1 MLTAKRSCATLP
13 HAQQE
18 AAKARWRQIWQ
29 LAVRSVSIPSTCRA
43 ACVLLYTII
52 ETQLLPYHAI
62 ADDVSNIVT
71 MADICGPAVLLDSS
85 LVLMHCLANVRNESA
100 PSAINETS
108 SNVIRWVFSTWKPGR
123 SHRVH
128 AHRCSGSPFSVSYV
142 DKPIADPAYAS
153 SYAANMTPFDLVNLL
168 STSCGLSTLGT
179 FEQAQLV
186 GGPIAQF
193 WKSCRD
199 SAQMTRYLLL
209 LNDET
214 SATPSR
220 LHAALKATSADVYT
234 DDVTSSS
241 SYNFRT
247 VVLELLSPKL
257 DEFQELLAPTAET
270 TTRRGADGSAKLSIE
285 RWRSLLSCL
294 VSSTLLVPHL
304 ERSEARIA
312 TDLKAVL
319 DRLWDKCLDAVLES
333 PEAEEVFELILLSI
347 AAYLP
352 PLMSADLENFCFR
365 HPHLLRLF
373 ARLSDLAYHRQA
385 RHAAG
390 HGSDAMEV
398 DDEFNSRSGNARHS
412 SRMAAFPRHK
422 TSLSMSTD
430 AFLESTKL
438 KLHLLSEYS
447 KQPDL
452 SNVSTPAVMD
462 FLSSLE
468 AERFLLSRG
477 FIHELL
483 HSDLTYKWDHARDI
497 LEQIGEIVKPNSYY
511 SSCDAAWC
519 MCMDILTALA
529 PVWSM
534 NSNDSELTA
543 GSVDFYNFLVK
554 SAWPNNLLSVDAQV
568 SLISLIY
575 HLVEIKSTFW
585 EDKKARVVDPKQ
597 TFLELLE
604 SGRMRVKF
612 HIGGLMTNYFD
623 LYVVKEHD
631 NMLAD
636 LVEKLPLNPE
646 AMEGIVF
653 RVFVLANLGCKL
665 PTLLRRCVFH
675 IAEVASKVSNSTKY
689 ATRGIRTMTLARSL
703 KSPQELLQLFAP
715 QLLYTW
721 FDKDSI
727 ENIPY
732 EIFDFASLDEL
743 LSRVQTEAAA
753 LMVMRGQD
761 QHLNN
766 LAARLKT
773 TPEEIVQQAFSKVM
787 AYSVGYGLSSKD
799 TVLTEPRI
807 LSMLGRDLF
816 HNLVSS
822 TFADIIGH
830 LFALTDQEGIVEDS
844 WNKDG
849 AFAYAATIMAE
860 IKKCS
865 HSETELPRSQQPRF
879 KGKQLVRQ
887 IQYLVDK
894 RTSYHVS
901 ALWTPALVTSVA
913 RRLLS
918 TIHPALGPH
927 HALSVVRKIRILVCL
942 AGPQATCLYPL
953 EMLLRSIRPF
963 ISDTECADDAL
974 GISRWLIA
982 NGTAHLA
989 RAPSFLAGYALS
1001 TLASLRMF
1009 LESSQ
1014 ASSTQ
1019 ESQFKATINKAQQF
1033 HTWFVQLLRDYESL
1047 SFKSDTQARAF
1058 EAITHSASNIRTSGS
1073 SQKDTHESRLLLE
1086 ILKDAEQDEQLLNDS
1101 ARDLAL
1107 RMLCGDFT
1115 LPPSNRD
1122 DILESDADAHTHGSM
1137 VWKSCRAVDSSKAY
1151 LTWAGRA
1158 VGRSFAAS
1166 GDVPHDVLRE
1176 SLLST
1181 YNKAVTTHG
1190 DSINGLL
1197 KLLANL
1203 TTSDNSSHA
1212 GRAESA
1218 VRRIVSFA
1226 VASEDQDLIAD
1237 CSRSLPDTLA
1247 KSSDW
1252 SIYHTP
1258 PTDIGDTSC
1267 SIHDVYSLDQIESS
1281 SWSRHLAIHLVE
1293 SVHGHTVLK
1302 GLTPILDEVDG
1313 FAELALPFI
1322 VHLALVQE
1330 FDSAKALK
1338 RTLSAAAKEWLNLST
1353 PEASENTMLLINVI
1367 LYLRSRVFPDET
1379 SIIDRARWLD
1389 VDPSTVAEAAMRCG
1403 KPKIAL
1409 MFAELALSDH
1419 SRTSRRSSAVRD
1431 VEGSSE
1437 LLLNIFENIDDPDAY
1452 YGLER
1457 PASLSTVLSRLEYE
1471 KESGKSLAFRGA
1483 QYDSHLRMR
1492 DASSDLDGQSLVK
1505 ILSGLGLAGL
1515 ADSLLQTHQHHNDS
1529 ADSLNTAFTTARR
1542 LEKWNLPAP
1551 ATLENDAAISYRAY
1565 QSVHKAVE
1573 TGPAV
1578 QAIRDGLAS
1587 TMRRLVTKNF
1597 KASDLRQHLGTL
1609 AALTELDDILSVS
1622 DFGELE
1628 SILASFEARSKWM
1641 LSGRCVFSL
1650 SGTFASLTAS
1660 QVQRC

>member
-1 MLTAKRSCATLP
+1 
-13 HAQQE
+13 
-18 AAKARWRQIWQ
+18 
-29 LAVRSVSIPSTCRA
+29 
-43 ACVLLYTII
+43 
-52 ETQLLPYHAI
+52 
-62 ADDVSNIVT
+62 
-71 MADICGPAVLLDSS
+71 
-85 LVLMHCLANVRNESA
+85 
-100 PSAINETS
+100 
-108 SNVIRWVFSTWKPGR
+108 
-123 SHRVH
+123 
-128 AHRCSGSPFSVSYV
+128 
-142 DKPIADPAYAS
+142 
-153 SYAANMTPFDLVNLL
+153 MTPFDLVNLL
-168 STSCGLSTLGT
+168 STSCGLSTLGPI
-179 FEQAQLV
+179 EQAQLV

-209 LNDET
+209 LDDET
-214 SATPSR
+214 LTTPSR

-247 VVLELLSPKL
+247 VVLELLCPKL
-257 DEFQELLAPTAET
+257 EELQDLLAPTAET
-270 TTRRGADGSAKLSIE
+270 TTRRGADGFAKLSAE
-285 RWRSLLSCL
+285 RWRSLLTCL
-294 VSSTLLVPHL
+294 ISSTLLLPHL
-304 ERSEARIA
+304 QNLESRIA
-312 TDLKAVL
+312 TDLQAVL
-319 DRLWDKCLDAVLES
+319 DSLWDKCFDAALEA
-333 PEAEEVFELILLSI
+333 PETEEAFEMILLSV
-347 AAYLP
+347 AVYLP
-352 PLMSADLENFCFR
+352 PLMSADLENFCIR
-365 HPHLLRLF
+365 HPHLLRIC
-373 ARLSDLAYHRQA
+373 ARLSDLANDRQS
-385 RHAAG
+385 RQAAG
-390 HGSDAMEV
+390 HNSDAMEV
-398 DDEFNSRSGNARHS
+398 DDDFDSQTSNARYS

-422 TSLSMSTD
+422 IPLSMSTD

-438 KLHLLSEYS
+438 KLHLLCEYS
-447 KQPDL
+447 KKPGL
-452 SNVSTPAVMD
+452 GIVPTTAVMGC
-462 FLSSLE
+462 LSSLE
-468 AERFLLSRG
+468 TEKFLLSGG

-483 HSDLTYKWDHARDI
+483 QSDFTWSWDLAGDI
-497 LEQIGEIVKPNSYY
+497 LEQIGEILKPNSYY

-519 MCMDILTALA
+519 MCMDILNSLA

-534 NSNDSELTA
+534 GGNDSELIA
-543 GSVDFYNFLVK
+543 GFVDFYNFLVK
-554 SAWPNNLLSVDAQV
+554 SAWPSNLLSIDAQV
-568 SLISLIY
+568 SLTSLIY

-585 EDKKARVVDPKQ
+585 EDKKARVSNPKD
-597 TFLELLE
+597 TLLDLLE
-604 SGRMRVKF
+604 NGRMRVKF
-612 HIGGLMTNYFD
+612 HIGGLLTKIFD
-623 LYVVKEHD
+623 LYAVKEHD

-675 IAEVASKVSNSTKY
+675 IAEVASKVTNSTKY
-689 ATRGIRTMTLARSL
+689 ATHGIRTMTLARSL

-743 LSRVQTEAAA
+743 LARVQTEAAA

-761 QHLNN
+761 QHLND
-766 LAARLKT
+766 LASRLKT
-773 TPEEIVQQAFSKVM
+773 TPEAIVQQGFSKVM
-787 AYSVGYGLSSKD
+787 AYSVGYGLSSRD
-799 TVLTEPRI
+799 AVLTEPRI
-807 LSMLGRDLF
+807 MSMLGKELF
-816 HNLVSS
+816 LSLVLSN
-822 TFADIIGH
+822 FADIIGH

-844 WNKDG
+844 WIKDG
-849 AFAYAATIMAE
+849 TFAYAANIMAE

-865 HSETELPRSQQPRF
+865 HSQTELPRSQQPRF

-887 IQYLVDK
+887 VQYLVEK
-894 RTSYHVS
+894 RTNYHVS
-901 ALWTPALVTSVA
+901 ALWTPSLVTSVA
-913 RRLLS
+913 RRLLN
-918 TIHPALGPH
+918 TTHPALGPH

-942 AGPQATCLYPL
+942 AGSQATCLYPL

-982 NGTAHLA
+982 NGAVHLA
-989 RAPSFLAGYALS
+989 QAPSFLAGYALS

-1019 ESQFKATINKAQQF
+1019 ESQFKATMSKAQQF
-1033 HTWFVQLLRDYESL
+1033 HNWFVQLLRGYESA
-1047 SFKSDTQARAF
+1047 SFKSNTQARAF
-1058 EAITHSASNIRTSGS
+1058 EAIIQSASNIRTSGS

-1086 ILKDAEQDEQLLNDS
+1086 ILKDAEQDDQLLNDS

-1115 LPPSNRD
+1115 LPPSIRD
-1122 DILESDADAHTHGSM
+1122 DILEYDEDAHTHGSM

-1181 YNKAVTTHG
+1181 YNKTLLYVDKTVTRHG

-1218 VRRIVSFA
+1218 VRRIVSSAFA
-1226 VASEDQDLIAD
+1226 SDDEDLKAECHQ
-1237 CSRSLPDTLA
+1237 SLPDTLRS
-1247 KSSDW
+1247 SSDW
-1252 SIYHTP
+1252 LTYHTP
-1258 PTDIGDTSC
+1258 PTDSGDTS
-1267 SIHDVYSLDQIESS
+1267 HTLPDVYGAENIEYS
-1281 SWSRHLAIHLVE
+1281 SWARHLSIHLVE
-1293 SVHGHTVLK
+1293 SVQSHAVLS

-1313 FAELALPFI
+1313 FAEQSLPFI
-1322 VHLALVQE
+1322 IHLALVQE
-1330 FDSAKALK
+1330 FDSAKAIK
-1338 RTLSAAAKEWLNLST
+1338 QRLSAAAKKWFKVDS
-1353 PEASENTMLLINVI
+1353 PQASENIMLLINVV
-1367 LYLRSRVFPDET
+1367 LYLRSRMFPDET

-1389 VDPSTVAEAAMRCG
+1389 VDSSTVAEAAMRCG

-1409 MFAELALSDH
+1409 MFAELALSDP
-1419 SRTSRRSSAVRD
+1419 SRTSRRSSAIRD
-1431 VEGSSE
+1431 VEESSE

-1457 PASLSTVLSRLEYE
+1457 PASLSNVLSRLEYE
-1471 KESGKSLAFRGA
+1471 KEGGKSLAFRGA

-1492 DASSDLDGQSLVK
+1492 DASSELDGHSLVK

-1515 ADSLLQTHQHHNDS
+1515 ADSLLQTHQHHDDS
-1529 ADSLNTAFTTARR
+1529 ADSLNTTFTTARR

-1565 QSVHKAVE
+1565 QYIQKAVE

-1578 QAIRDGLAS
+1578 QAVRDGLAS
-1587 TMRRLVTKNF
+1587 TMKRLVTKTF

-1609 AALTELDDILSVS
+1609 AALTELDEVLGVS
-1622 DFGELE
+1622 NFSDLE
-1628 SILASFEARSKWM
+1628 VVLATFEKRSKWM
-1641 LSGRCVFSL
+1641 LSGRYVFSI
-1650 SGTFASLTAS
+1650 SSACAFLTAS
-1660 QVQRC
+1660 QIQ